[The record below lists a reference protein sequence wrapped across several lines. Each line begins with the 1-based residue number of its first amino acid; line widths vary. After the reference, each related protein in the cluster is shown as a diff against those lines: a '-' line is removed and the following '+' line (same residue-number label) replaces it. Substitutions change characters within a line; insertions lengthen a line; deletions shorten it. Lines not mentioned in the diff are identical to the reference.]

1 MKTYCTWPPSSETI
15 QGLYDPKLCQLLDE
29 CSQILIVIADN
40 VGSHWLQNIRRG
52 LHGDLVVLMNKSIML
67 KCSIRLHAVKT
78 NNQAFLNLVP
88 LLIGNMRLVFTRG
101 DLKEMSEEVA
111 KYQVRV
117 PTCVGLVAPIDVIVP
132 PE

>member
-1 MKTYCTWPPSSETI
+1 M
-15 QGLYDPKLCQLLDE
+15 
-29 CSQILIVIADN
+29 
-40 VGSHWLQNIRRG
+40 
-52 LHGDLVVLMNKSIML
+52 LH
-67 KCSIRLHAVKT
+67 RLHVVKT
-78 NNQAFLNLVP
+78 DNQAFLNLVP